1 MEKSSC
7 MVSILC
13 TAYNHEEYIA
23 QTLDSFLSQ
32 QTDFPF
38 EILVSDDASTD
49 GTAEI
54 IRDYALRY
62 PGVVRAFLMKENFF
76 SKGGNFYTEYFFP
89 NARGKY
95 ICICEGDDYWC
106 DDSRLQRQVDF
117 LEGHPDYSACVHNT
131 MLHFCDGSAP
141 DRPLLDHGED
151 RDLPMELILAGAAKS
166 YHTSSFTARAEILK
180 DTQDFYHVAY
190 RYGFTDQAN
199 ALWLRLNGK
208 IRYLDRVMSVYRINS
223 NASAWSSGVDH
234 QYDKLKNFIVGSREM
249 LKTFLTHVPEEYRD
263 MTEQAILE
271 REFELMYI
279 EGRDKEQ
286 RKGPYRQILRRQ
298 SRSYRIKNFVKCYFP
313 ALQRL
318 YRRGRGYGD
327 V

>member
-13 TAYNHEEYIA
+13 TAYNHEQYIA

-49 GTAEI
+49 GTAAI

-141 DRPLLDHGED
+141 DRPLLNHGGD
-151 RDLPMELILAGAAKS
+151 RDLPMELILAGAAKA
-166 YHTSSFTARAEILK
+166 YHTSSFTARAEILTN
-180 DTQDFYHVAY
+180 TQDFYHVAY

-208 IRYLDRVMSVYRINS
+208 IRYLDRIMSVYRINS
-223 NASAWSSGVDH
+223 NAAAWSSGVDH

-249 LKTFLTHVPEEYRD
+249 LKTFLPHVPEEYRA

-298 SRSYRIKNFVKCYFP
+298 SRSYRLKNFVKCYFP